1 MVLLRVKHALS
12 FYFPM
17 KYKEA
22 FEILEQWEYQ
32 EEVERLHPKSK
43 ARLLFQGYK
52 MMHEMALEGVEPKK

>member
-1 MVLLRVKHALS
+1 MQ
-12 FYFPM
+12 F
-17 KYKEA
+17 KEA
-22 FEILEQWEYQ
+22 FELLEQWEYK